1 MNVNKV
7 NKYTSTVETTTRRLN
22 KFHQPHG
29 LHTTFDSGKLIPI
42 YLKEVLPN
50 DVRKLKW
57 SSVVRLLTPKF
68 PTMDNAKIDTFFFY
82 VRNRDIWDDWSKFMG
97 ENSDPW
103 AISNEPNVPQ
113 IMIPINESSRNIGDL
128 ADYLGIPAQKMS
140 SGLTGNLEVNALPF
154 RAVCKIWNDYFR
166 DENYQ
171 SDLYFPR
178 DSASIVYSKI
188 SAIFVCFFF
197 FFKQKTAYDIVM

>member
-22 KFHQPHG
+22 PFHQPHG

-57 SSVVRLLTPKF
+57 SSVVRLMTPKF

-97 ENSDPW
+97 ENKDPCTLNPFPNSAVSCSDK
-103 AISNEPNVPQ
+103 
-113 IMIPINESSRNIGDL
+113 
-128 ADYLGIPAQKMS
+128 Y
-140 SGLTGNLEVNALPF
+140 
-154 RAVCKIWNDYFR
+154 
-166 DENYQ
+166 
-171 SDLYFPR
+171 
-178 DSASIVYSKI
+178 
-188 SAIFVCFFF
+188 
-197 FFKQKTAYDIVM
+197 